1 MSASVLI
8 IGIDWQ
14 YIDKVARAVATKK
27 DKMFLS
33 VHDLIIYEMQGLIGD
48 VNNYDKDY
56 VNGEIK
62 KRIIETLQYE
72 DSIMSLDISNLN
84 DEEIDLVIQKMPK
97 IYVQKNNNDEVFNIV
112 YEDRD
117 KLLKECAN
125 FVVSE
130 KDFEAQVEE
139 VLEIVKN
146 L

>member
-84 DEEIDLVIQKMPK
+84 DEEIDLAIQKMPK

>member
-14 YIDKVARAVATKK
+14 YTDKVARAVATKK

>member
-14 YIDKVARAVATKK
+14 YTDKVARAVATKK

-72 DSIMSLDISNLN
+72 DSIVSLDISNLN

>member
-14 YIDKVARAVATKK
+14 YTDKVARAVATKK

-84 DEEIDLVIQKMPK
+84 DEEIDLAIQKMPK
-97 IYVQKNNNDEVFNIV
+97 IYVQKNNKDEVFNIV